1 MRARDLMTAPVIT
14 IRSETSVKDAL
25 KLLSEHGFTALP
37 VVDVNARLVGIV
49 TEADLIHN
57 RVLRDPR
64 SRRGAADAG
73 RRDSAQDT
81 AGTVMTSPAVAMGSG
96 ADLTDLCQALIDA
109 RIRAMPI
116 VDDDKVVGIVTRGDI
131 VRVLARDDRTIA
143 TDVRHRLE
151 IYGGLNRWKVEVH
164 DGVVRIVDAFDS
176 STDRHVA
183 TVLARAVPGV
193 VDAGTV
199 STTPSGNGRIRR

>member
-1 MRARDLMTAPVIT
+1 MRARDLMSAPVIT
-14 IRSETSVKDAL
+14 VRSETTVKDAL
-25 KLLSEHGFTALP
+25 TLLTENGFTALP
-37 VVDVNARLVGIV
+37 VVDTDARLVGIV
-49 TEADLIHN
+49 TEADLIHD

-64 SRRGAADAG
+64 DCRGAVDAG

-81 AGTVMTSPAVAMGSG
+81 VGAVMTSPAIAMEPG
-96 ADLTDLCQALIDA
+96 ADLTDLCQALVDA

-116 VDDDKVVGIVTRGDI
+116 VDGGKVVGVVTRGDI
-131 VRVLARDDRTIA
+131 VRVLARDDRSIA
-143 TDVRHRLE
+143 ADVRHRLE

-176 STDRHVA
+176 NTDRHVA

-193 VDAGTV
+193 LHAGTV
-199 STTPSGNGRIRR
+199 STASSGNGRAG